1 MYSRTIL
8 LTAASLAVAGMAD
21 TANAAPTRNLHQTL
35 AGRELVSASLHLSHH
50 RLLSDP
56 HFVGVHYAARS
67 IDPSGRVVLVE
78 IDPRDGALIGEIF
91 I

>member
-8 LTAASLAVAGMAD
+8 LAAASLAVAGMAD
-21 TANAAPTRNLHQTL
+21 TANAMTAQNPQQSAVTR
-35 AGRELVSASLHLSHH
+35 ALVSARLHVQHY

-56 HFVGVHYAARS
+56 HFVRGRYVARS
-67 IDPSGRVVLVE
+67 INPFGRVVLVE
-78 IDPRDGALIGEIF
+78 IDPKDGALIGEIL